1 MQVQAIDTVPI
12 QSQPFK
18 ERIAVLVSRPEDD
31 FVNVFNLRAILEEY
45 SLVFG

>member
-31 FVNVFNLRAILEEY
+31 FVNIFNLSAILEEN
-45 SLVFG
+45 SFVFG